1 MFDKKIKK
9 VITIEGMMCY
19 HCQMKVEKSLLELNG
34 VSKVKVNLKDKTATI
49 YSTKI
54 INNDDIKKVITK
66 LDYKVIDIKDNNE

>member
-1 MFDKKIKK
+1 MFDQKIKK
-9 VITIEGMMCY
+9 VITIEGMMCS

-54 INNDDIKKVITK
+54 INNDDIKKIITK

>member
-9 VITIEGMMCY
+9 VITIEGMMCS

-54 INNDDIKKVITK
+54 INNDDIKKIITQ

>member
-9 VITIEGMMCY
+9 VITIEGMMCS

-34 VSKVKVNLKDKTATI
+34 VSKVKVNLKNKTATI

-54 INNDDIKKVITK
+54 INNDDIKKIITK

>member
-9 VITIEGMMCY
+9 VITIEGMMCS

-34 VSKVKVNLKDKTATI
+34 VSTVKVNLKDKTATI

-54 INNDDIKKVITK
+54 INNDDIKKIITK